1 MDISKVFIVV
11 LITLSSI
18 RANAQS
24 EVKSRGLLQQEFIFS
39 IEDNGYAQVRE
50 FVKMEFQWNKD
61 DLNEFLSNYSVDL

>member
-1 MDISKVFIVV
+1 MNISKVFIVV
-11 LITLSSI
+11 LIALSSI